1 MKLSH
6 IKITGFLRLN
16 ADCQIS
22 VTVVWN
28 GNENCLP
35 FTTAFVEFLIPLVD
49 KAPLNGTWGF
59 HLTSS
64 VNAFVTKLM
73 RFFRSFFFFF
83 FFFFLHIYYV
93 TCRVLFVGRLCHS
106 FISQCRHIK
115 QIMDGGSTADAK
127 SRTITRYDFAFVA
140 RVVCLIQERD
150 VNINE
155 SYVCFALICTT
166 LIYGLNDF

>member
-1 MKLSH
+1 MCLLKGAFFSRVKLSL

-16 ADCQIS
+16 TDCQIS

-28 GNENCLP
+28 GIENSLP
-35 FTTAFVEFLIPLVD
+35 FTTAFVEFLMPLVD

-59 HLTSS
+59 YLTSS

-73 RFFRSFFFFF
+73 RFFRSFFS
-83 FFFFLHIYYV
+83 FFFFLHICYV
-93 TCRVLFVGRLCHS
+93 TCRILFVGRLCHS

-127 SRTITRYDFAFVA
+127 SRTITRYDFAY
-140 RVVCLIQERD
+140 VVFKGSLFDSRAGCKH
-150 VNINE
+150 
-155 SYVCFALICTT
+155 
-166 LIYGLNDF
+166 